1 MSTEL
6 VQLRA
11 DDFEDAMDF
20 MNLVFSAHGPIDFT
34 QILPVLYQPDDELM
48 GYNWAVREN
57 GRIRAVVGSFPMQ
70 WQLGDTTLEVAGIGG
85 VSSHPRARGAGYMRQ
100 LMQHCVQRMRDE
112 KKHLSWLG
120 GQRQRYGYFGYEK
133 CGTAHTFS
141 LDKSNLRHVYAGTT
155 SAIRFR
161 ALAAGDSTHVK
172 SAKALYDA
180 QPFRRLRPL
189 ESFHSM
195 LCSWRYR
202 PQIALASDGRMLGYL
217 VASPNGDTISE
228 LFAVEEG
235 RPDLEI
241 ARAWTEQQ
249 SGHGVRFTLP
259 PWHRLVRPLG
269 QSAESFSTGTTG
281 NWQVFDWVTTLNALL
296 KVRAAMGPLVDG
308 KTVVA
313 IEGYGPI
320 SLEVAGGEA
329 VCTRSDAAADLSVD
343 ACTAHRLFFGP
354 LPPAATVELPTQ
366 LAALEQWCPL
376 PLFWAKQDGV

>member
-20 MNLVFSAHGPIDFT
+20 MNMVFSAHGPIDFT
-34 QILPVLYQPDDELM
+34 QLLPVLYQPDDELM

-70 WQLGDTTLEVAGIGG
+70 WQLADATLEIAGIGG

-100 LMQHCVQRMRDE
+100 LMQHCVERMRDE

-133 CGTAHTFS
+133 CGTAHSFS
-141 LDKSNLRHVYAGTT
+141 LDKTNLRHVYGSDASTI
-155 SAIRFR
+155 SFR
-161 ALAAGDSTHVK
+161 SLAADDLTHLK
-172 SAKALYDA
+172 GAKELYDA
-180 QPFRRLRPL
+180 QPFRCLRPL

-195 LCSWRYR
+195 LCSWRHR
-202 PQIALASDGRMLGYL
+202 PQIALAADGRMVGYL
-217 VASPNGDTISE
+217 VASPNGDSVSE

-235 RPDLEI
+235 HPDLDI

-249 SGHGVRFTLP
+249 SGQSVRFELP
-259 PWHRLVRPLG
+259 PWHRLVLPLG
-269 QSAESFSTGTTG
+269 RIAESFSTGCTG
-281 NWQVFDWVTTLNALL
+281 NWQIFNWVATLDALL
-296 KVRAAMGPLVDG
+296 KVRATVGPLVDG
-308 KTVVA
+308 RAVIA
-313 IEGYGPI
+313 IEDYGHI

-329 VCTRSDAAADLSVD
+329 VCTASKDAADLH
-343 ACTAHRLFFGP
+343 AGAFTAHSLFFGP
-354 LPPAATVELPTQ
+354 LPPSAVVDLPAQ
-366 LAALEQWCPL
+366 LTALEQWCPL